1 MIEFVGAGPGAVDL
15 ITVRGMKILQEADI
29 IIYAG
34 SLVNP
39 EILKYADE
47 KCRIYDSA
55 KMNLPEI
62 IEVMRSGE
70 EAGLKV
76 VRLHTGDPSLYGA
89 IREQMDE
96 LDKLGIE
103 YELCPGV
110 SAYQG
115 AAAALKVEYTLPDI
129 SQTVILSRASGR
141 TEVPERENLKNLAS
155 IGATLVLYLSSS
167 MGEKVQQELLE
178 GGYPEDTPVAIVYKA
193 TWPEEKVIR
202 STLSEFAAR
211 MEQEKINRT
220 ALIIVGRV
228 LDGEYS
234 YSKLYDP
241 GFTTGYRIGK
251 S

>member
-1 MIEFVGAGPGAVDL
+1 MIKFVGAGPGAVDL

-39 EILKYADE
+39 DILKYADE
-47 KCRIYDSA
+47 KCRIFDSSRMA
-55 KMNLPEI
+55 LPEI
-62 IEVMRSGE
+62 IRVMENGE
-70 EAGLKV
+70 KEGLNV

-96 LDKLGIE
+96 LEKLGIE

-115 AAAALKVEYTLPDI
+115 AAASLKAEYTLPDI
-129 SQTVILSRASGR
+129 TQTVILSRMAGR
-141 TEVPERENLKNLAS
+141 TGVPERESVKNLAAV
-155 IGATLVLYLSSS
+155 GATLILYLSSS
-167 MGEKVQQELLE
+167 MGEQVQAELLD
-178 GGYPEDTPVAIVYKA
+178 GGYGPETPVAVVYKA

-202 STLSEFAAR
+202 STLSHFADEMKR
-211 MEQEKINRT
+211 EGIDRT
-220 ALIIVGRV
+220 ALIIVGNV
-228 LDGEYS
+228 LDGKYS
-234 YSKLYDP
+234 YSRLYDP
-241 GFTTGYRIGK
+241 GFSTGFRNGK